1 MNVVFVS
8 HCDFTGNSAMHLF
21 SIANELSRLGVRSAV
36 CVPSKPETV
45 QEHGVAQF
53 QALDHKQAAASGVRF
68 PDGKGPDLIH
78 AWTPRESVRQTAEAL
93 VRRYRVPHFVH
104 LEDNEEA
111 IVADELSGGT
121 WEEFASLPVEIL

>member
-21 SIANELSRLGVRSAV
+21 SIANERSGMGVRSAV
-36 CVPSKPETV
+36 CVPSNRDSV
-45 QEHGVAQF
+45 QGHGVAHF
-53 QALDHKQAAASGVRF
+53 QVLDHKQAASSGVRF
-68 PDGKGPDLIH
+68 PDGKGPDLVH

-93 VRRYRVPHFVH
+93 IQRYRVPHLVH

-111 IVADELSGGT
+111 IVADEL
-121 WEEFASLPVEIL
+121 